1 MAGITKAAIMPFH
14 SWLPA
19 AMVAPTPVSALLHA
33 VAVVKTGVFVVIK
46 VVLYIFGINLLTK
59 LNLGMALAYFAS
71 FTIIVAS
78 SIALRKDNLK
88 ERLAYSTISQLSYV
102 LLGVALLTPSGIVG
116 SIMHILVH
124 AFGKITLFFCA
135 GAIYVAAQKTKVSE
149 LDGIGKKMPFTMLAF
164 TLASISMIGI
174 PPLGGFLSKWYL
186 AIGAMEAGQTM
197 IIGVLVVSTIL
208 NAGYFLPIVYAAFFK
223 EEIQDSHITSREIEL
238 KNTEIYTSKSLIRE
252 APTLMVSS
260 LVLTAIGVLLLFF
273 KPSIFLQLANMI
285 SVSLTGVN

>member
-78 SIALRKDNLK
+78 IIALRKDNLK

-102 LLGVALLTPSGIVG
+102 ILGVALLTPSGIIG

-135 GAIYVAAQKTKVSE
+135 GAIYEAAQKDRLMKTMEQQRNLIGEEQTLIKEWDE
-149 LDGIGKKMPFTMLAF
+149 L
-164 TLASISMIGI
+164 TLSI
-174 PPLGGFLSKWYL
+174 
-186 AIGAMEAGQTM
+186 
-197 IIGVLVVSTIL
+197 
-208 NAGYFLPIVYAAFFK
+208 
-223 EEIQDSHITSREIEL
+223 EEIQKKL
-238 KNTEIYTSKSLIRE
+238 K
-252 APTLMVSS
+252 P
-260 LVLTAIGVLLLFF
+260 
-273 KPSIFLQLANMI
+273 
-285 SVSLTGVN
+285 